1 LGGETLSFID
11 KALERAKESR
21 QKEKVAGNNAAGPA
35 PEVQRPLP
43 VIGNLGGVGTSSEI
57 CYTVTKSLPVD
68 FDYLRENHIVVGAD
82 YPLVAEEYKLLRTHI
97 LHKTKKDNLNTI
109 MFAGPRPNE
118 GKSLTTINVAIS
130 IAQEV
135 DQTVLIVD
143 ADLRNPSI
151 HKNFGVSGRK
161 GLVDFLRGGIPIPEL
176 LIHPEGIGKL
186 VILPGGKPASDA
198 AELLKS
204 PQMVELVHELKHC
217 YHDRYVLF
225 DLPPLLNFA
234 DALAFAP
241 LVDGIVVVVEAG
253 RTTREDL
260 SHCLEMLENFN
271 VLGIVLNK
279 MEKKERKDLYYDYY
293 SDDLGKKPKKK
304 IFGF

>member
-1 LGGETLSFID
+1 LSFID

-21 QKEKVAGNNAAGPA
+21 QKEEVAVDRKAGPT

-43 VIGNLGGVGTSSEI
+43 VMGNLGSFGTPQEI

-68 FDYLRENHIVVGAD
+68 FEYLNENHIIVGEN

-97 LHKTKKDNLNTI
+97 LQKTKKDNLNTI
-109 MFAGPRPNE
+109 MFAGPRPDE

-130 IAQEV
+130 IAQEI

-143 ADLRNPSI
+143 TDLRNPSI
-151 HKNFGVSGRK
+151 HKYFGLPGK
-161 GLVDFLRGGIPIPEL
+161 MGLIDFLKGGIPIPEL

-186 VILPGGKPASDA
+186 VILPGGKSTGNA
-198 AELLKS
+198 AELIKS
-204 PQMVELVHELKHC
+204 PQMVDLVQELKHC
-217 YHDRYVLF
+217 YQDRYVLF
-225 DLPPLLNFA
+225 DLPPVLNFA

-241 LVDGIVVVVEAG
+241 LVDGIVVVIEAG
-253 RTTREDL
+253 RSTKEDL
-260 SHCLEMLENFN
+260 AQCLEMLKDFN

-279 MEKKERKDLYYDYY
+279 VQRKEGEDSYYDYY
-293 SDDLGKKPKKK
+293 QADALKKPKKK
-304 IFGF
+304 FFGF

>member
-1 LGGETLSFID
+1 MSFID

-21 QKEKVAGNNAAGPA
+21 QKEEVAADKKAGPT

-43 VIGNLGGVGTSSEI
+43 VMGNLGSVGTPQEI

-68 FDYLRENHIVVGAD
+68 FDYLKENHIIVGEN

-97 LHKTKKDNLNTI
+97 LQKTKKENLNTI

-130 IAQEV
+130 IAQEI

-151 HKNFGVSGRK
+151 HKYFGISGKK
-161 GLVDFLRGGIPIPEL
+161 GLVDFLKGGIPIPEL

-186 VILPGGKPASDA
+186 VILPGGKPAGDA
-198 AELLKS
+198 AELIKS
-204 PQMVELVHELKHC
+204 PQMVDLVHELKHC

-225 DLPPLLNFA
+225 DLPPVLNFA

-241 LVDGIVVVVEAG
+241 LVDGIVLVVEAG

-260 SHCLEMLENFN
+260 EQCLEMLKNFK
-271 VLGIVLNK
+271 VLGFVLNK
-279 MEKKERKDLYYDYY
+279 VDRKEGGDSYYDYY
-293 SDDLGKKPKKK
+293 QADVFKKSKKK
-304 IFGF
+304 FFGF